1 MDALKKLKKYKSEG
15 DLMIN
20 KKTLSEAQEQ
30 MRIFNYAKYNNK
42 LKWLFAIPN
51 GGYRDIREAKR
62 LKLQGVKAGVCD
74 MFLPIPNFEY
84 HGLFIELKVGKNKT
98 TESQDEFINY
108 VRNNGYMAKVCYG
121 ADDAIR
127 TILNYLGDS
136 SVKL

>member
-1 MDALKKLKKYKSEG
+1 
-15 DLMIN
+15 MIN

-98 TESQDEFINY
+98 TESQDKFIDF
-108 VRNNGYMAKVCYG
+108 VRGQGYKAEVCYG